1 MKCLVIIAHPDSGS
15 LCHSLA
21 RVAIQTLT
29 DAGHEVVIDDLYQ
42 SGFIPSLTIN
52 ERKTYY
58 DPPFDSSAIE
68 SRVESLRSTEAL
80 VLVFP
85 VWWFGFPAILKGW
98 FDRVWAPGIAYD
110 HATDLGPIKPRL
122 HNLRRTMAIT
132 TLGSPWWA
140 DRLLLWQ
147 PVKRVLKT
155 AILRTCAPECRFEI
169 LSLYKAERLTVREV
183 DVFTSRIHKK
193 LGKWRI

>member
-1 MKCLVIIAHPDSGS
+1 MRCLVIIAHPDSGS

-21 RVAIQTLT
+21 HVAIQTLT
-29 DAGHEVVIDDLYQ
+29 EAGHEVVIDDLYQ
-42 SGFIPSLTIN
+42 SGFIPSLTIS

-58 DPPFDSSAIE
+58 DPPFDSSAME
-68 SRVESLRSTEAL
+68 SRMESLRSTEAL

-122 HNLRRTMAIT
+122 HNLR
-132 TLGSPWWA
+132 
-140 DRLLLWQ
+140 LWQ

-169 LSLYKAERLTVREV
+169 LSLYKAEHLTVREV
-183 DVFTSRIHKK
+183 DVFSLRIHKK
-193 LGKWRI
+193 LGKWQI